1 MEKPA
6 TTTATLEQ
14 MVYIDIGGV
23 IGAEGPEKNNGG
35 PKKRRKGKEK

>member
-14 MVYIDIGGV
+14 MVYIDG

-35 PKKRRKGKEK
+35 LKKSRKGKVRTQ